1 MNALH
6 VIPALATRYGGP
18 SAATLGMCR
27 ALEGAGVR
35 TLIAATDADG
45 SGRLD
50 VRVGREEAF
59 GGIPAI
65 FFRRHLG
72 EAFKWSSGMA
82 GWLRRNAA
90 RFDVVHV
97 HAVFSHSSLAA
108 GSAARRAGVPYIV
121 RPLGTLDPWSVKR
134 KSQRKRLLLA
144 LGGRV
149 LLTHAARMHYT
160 SEDEQRLAE
169 SVIRGLPAGG
179 VIPVGIDDDYFD
191 IVPCRDPAAPIV
203 LSLSRLDEKKRI
215 DVLIDAFHQAA
226 AARER
231 DSWRLVIAGDGPTA
245 LVAHLKS
252 LAAQGPARD
261 RITFSG
267 WVSGTNKVELFRR
280 ASLFALPSHQENFG
294 ISAAEA
300 MASAVPVLVTP
311 GVNLARDVE
320 QAGAGWVVGEPV
332 ASVAAGLMAAMRDAA
347 ERERRG
353 RQARSIAERFRW
365 KNVGR
370 SLADLYGQVG
380 RDRRSAETRI

>member
-1 MNALH
+1 
-6 VIPALATRYGGP
+6 
-18 SAATLGMCR
+18 
-27 ALEGAGVR
+27 
-35 TLIAATDADG
+35 
-45 SGRLD
+45 
-50 VRVGREEAF
+50 
-59 GGIPAI
+59 
-65 FFRRHLG
+65 
-72 EAFKWSSGMA
+72 
-82 GWLRRNAA
+82 
-90 RFDVVHV
+90 VHV
-97 HAVFSHSSLAA
+97 HAVFSHSSIAA
-108 GSAARRAGVPYIV
+108 GSAARHAGVPYIV

-149 LLTHAARMHYT
+149 LLTRAARMHYT
-160 SEDEQRLAE
+160 SEDERRLAE
-169 SVIRGLPAGG
+169 TVIPGLPAGD

-191 IVPCRDPAAPIV
+191 IVPYRDPAAPLV

-226 AARER
+226 ASPER
-231 DSWRLVIAGDGPTA
+231 DTWRLVIAGDGPA
-245 LVAHLKS
+245 GLVGHLKS

-267 WVSGTNKVELFRR
+267 WVSGTQKVDLFRR

-311 GVNLARDVE
+311 GVNLARDVDH
-320 QAGAGWVVGEPV
+320 AGAGWVVGEPA
-332 ASVAAGLMAAMRDAA
+332 ASVAAGLVTAMRDAA
-347 ERERRG
+347 ERECRG

-370 SLADLYGQVG
+370 SLAELYGRVG
-380 RDRRSAETRI
+380 GELHKTGTRI